1 MTRPLIYPWEKNA
14 SDFADLVI
22 LVDTGMTYILVKQ
35 LDVLKIWNSTKV
47 NLLAYSKNKKQEHR
61 FHKCPI

>member
-1 MTRPLIYPWEKNA
+1 MTRPLIYPLEKNA

-22 LVDTGMTYILVKQ
+22 LVDIGMTYILVKQ

-47 NLLAYSKNKKQEHR
+47 EFISIQ
-61 FHKCPI
+61 